1 MSFTFISVFWF
12 LHYTHVWRG
21 GLLVWSYPR
30 HWLFPFI
37 HPMMILQICNWVP
50 LSLFPPSFVF
60 DFFTLRFLQQSKY
73 FSIFISQRIELWN
86 VVWIVF
92 FPLTKSVICTFL
104 FDPPFPWWSY
114 RSIIRFLLHWFPF
127 FCLENDFLYVA
138 DSPPDSLWWSEN
150 CSREF
155 MAKRGRGGLGGIGG
169 KRGLWDRMSERIHL
183 QSSTMWVL
191 WVNPHQWWHFC
202 PISKSGFLIYFSNS
216 V

>member
-1 MSFTFISVFWF
+1 MKVFRITDLKFQEILLKYQKSSRKNIPSEEVLVAISFTCISVFWF

-37 HPMMILQICNWVP
+37 HPMMILQICNWVL
-50 LSLFPPSFVF
+50 LSLFFPLLCIW
-60 DFFTLRFLQQSKY
+60 FFSASDFLQKSEY
-73 FSIFISQRIELWN
+73 FSTFNSQRIELWN

-104 FDPPFPWWSY
+104 FDPPFQWWSY

-127 FCLENDFLYVA
+127 FCLENDFLFVA

-155 MAKRGRGGLGGIGG
+155 MAIGQEGGGGY
-169 KRGLWDRMSERIHL
+169 
-183 QSSTMWVL
+183 
-191 WVNPHQWWHFC
+191 WW
-202 PISKSGFLIYFSNS
+202 
-216 V
+216 